1 LSAGDVIAAINGL
14 RVTASDVDNSLSNA
28 LAPYRIGDTI
38 RVHAFRRDELM
49 ECEVKLQAD
58 DVPSFGFKLLETKSA
73 KARARLKRPSQ
84 DKR

>member
-1 LSAGDVIAAINGL
+1 MVAAINGL

-49 ECEVKLQAD
+49 ECDVKLQAD
-58 DVPSFGFKLLETKSA
+58 DVLSFGFKL
-73 KARARLKRPSQ
+73 P
-84 DKR
+84 